1 MDNTISEVKKQ
12 TPLVIAAFII
22 IITGMMYAESII
34 NPLLMAFFMSIICAQ
49 PIQWLKNKKIP
60 SGLAVFIVIIGI
72 FAIYVGFFE
81 LVSKSISLFMQDA
94 PKYEQNLKELTN
106 SARQFFNER
115 GINISL
121 LGGASVMDP
130 AKIMQ
135 YTAQVFGQL
144 SEIMSREITF
154 LFLTIFL
161 LTEIESIAIKLKVIA
176 KSTGITLS
184 YLEKIG
190 DSIRHYLSIK
200 TLTSLITGVLI
211 AVCLAIVGVD
221 YPILWGLVAFLLN
234 YIPNIGSIIAAIPAV
249 AFALIQMG
257 FGGALWTIVIFVAI
271 NMGVGNVL
279 EPKLMGKGL
288 GLSTFIIFLSLIF
301 WGFVLSTVGMF
312 LSVPLMMT
320 IKIILEN
327 NPQTKWVAI
336 MLGTEDEAD
345 AALKEK

>member
-1 MDNTISEVKKQ
+1 MDITNTETRKQ
-12 TPLVIAAFII
+12 TSLVIAAFII

-72 FAIYVGFFE
+72 FAVYVGFFE

-135 YTAQVFGQL
+135 YTAKIFGQL
-144 SEIMSREITF
+144 SELMSREITF

-161 LTEIESIAIKLKVIA
+161 LTEIESISNKTESNRKKYRHLVKLPRKNW
-176 KSTGITLS
+176 
-184 YLEKIG
+184 
-190 DSIRHYLSIK
+190 R
-200 TLTSLITGVLI
+200 
-211 AVCLAIVGVD
+211 
-221 YPILWGLVAFLLN
+221 
-234 YIPNIGSIIAAIPAV
+234 
-249 AFALIQMG
+249 
-257 FGGALWTIVIFVAI
+257 
-271 NMGVGNVL
+271 
-279 EPKLMGKGL
+279 
-288 GLSTFIIFLSLIF
+288 
-301 WGFVLSTVGMF
+301 
-312 LSVPLMMT
+312 
-320 IKIILEN
+320 
-327 NPQTKWVAI
+327 
-336 MLGTEDEAD
+336 
-345 AALKEK
+345 